1 MTGAAQDSRTA
12 RPPVSRCV
20 VVVPAHNERDGLPD
34 ALAAIDRAATRVSVP
49 VQVVVVADAC
59 DDGSETV
66 AARHVQVRT
75 VGARNVGAAR
85 AAGFL
90 GFPTRSD
97 VWFASTD
104 ADSRV
109 PDEWLVS
116 HLRLADAGADA
127 VVGTIVPMDWDHWPH
142 DAAQRFAAQYAD
154 RDGHRHIHGA
164 NLGVRA
170 SVYATLGGFAPLT
183 HDEDVDLVH
192 RLEAS
197 TRPIAW
203 SAQAPVFTST
213 RARGRVP
220 AGFATSLPA
229 LLDTSG
235 AVDLGATPSA
245 VAG

>member
-1 MTGAAQDSRTA
+1 MTA
-12 RPPVSRCV
+12 VSRCV
-20 VVVPAHNERDGLPD
+20 VVVPAHNERDDLPE
-34 ALAAIDRAATRVSVP
+34 ALAAIDRAASQVSVP

-66 AARHVQVRT
+66 VGRHVQVRT
-75 VGARNVGAAR
+75 IGARNVGVAR
-85 AAGFL
+85 AAGFS
-90 GFPTRSD
+90 GFPCAAD
-97 VWFASTD
+97 VWFANTD

-109 PDEWLVS
+109 PADWLVH

-127 VVGTIVPMDWDHWPH
+127 VVGTIVPENWERWPH
-142 DAAQRFAAQYAD
+142 DAAQRFAAQYVD

-164 NLGVRA
+164 NLGMRA
-170 SVYATLGGFAPLT
+170 SVYGALGGFAPLT

-192 RLEAS
+192 RLRAQRYAIE
-197 TRPIAW
+197 W
-203 SAQAPVFTST
+203 SAQAPVVTST

-229 LLDTSG
+229 LLDTP
-235 AVDLGATPSA
+235 VTATPSA